1 MQLDDDQANCR
12 RAGIHLCIRFNDYQ
26 LIKI

>member
-26 LIKI
+26 LKSN